1 MKRMAN
7 GLFKRF
13 KTASVF
19 LDRVQVHNTAL
30 NLLERTLQKTI
41 VKSDPFLV
49 QVEVTNKCNLNCV
62 FCSRH
67 SHPLKLGDLS
77 LDLLPEIIKLSRRSR
92 ELILFGYGEPLLS
105 EAFYMLL
112 KRVESARCSF
122 TTNGLLFTSEII
134 DRITRDSNRP
144 LHNVTF
150 SIDGANPPT
159 YLSIRER
166 SNFQSVW
173 HNLKNLSEYK
183 ARYNLFWPEI
193 YISYVAM
200 RRNLEELPQ
209 IIEKASSL
217 NVSQIN
223 VFHLNVWD
231 ESYKDESLIHYPELT
246 KQVFSE
252 AQRKA
257 RKLGLGLDIPVEI
270 SVNHSSRQQKLRNS
284 HIPKCYQPWSY
295 SYIRNDGSVQA
306 CCFSEN
312 FVMGNLNEKSFE
324 EIWNDKPYQTI
335 RATVNRTLLPDCRRC
350 EFRFRYVP
358 SPNDSETYIKLQPRK
373 K

>member
-1 MKRMAN
+1 MRKAAN
-7 GLFKRF
+7 SFLRRF
-13 KTASVF
+13 KNASVF
-19 LDRVQVHNTAL
+19 LDRIQIQNTAL
-30 NLLERTLQKTI
+30 NLLERTLQRTV
-41 VKSDPFLV
+41 VKSVPFLV

-77 LDLLPEIIKLSRRSR
+77 QDLLPEIIKFSRKSR

-105 EAFYMLL
+105 ESFYKLL
-112 KRVESARCSF
+112 SGVESARCSF

-134 DRITRDSNRP
+134 DRIIRESNRP

-159 YLSIRER
+159 YLSLRER

-173 HNLKNLSEYK
+173 QNLQNLAEYK
-183 ARYNLFWPEI
+183 SCYKLIWPEI
-193 YISYVAM
+193 YINFVAM
-200 RRNLEELPQ
+200 KRNLEELPQ
-209 IIEKASSL
+209 LIEKAAAL
-217 NVSQIN
+217 KVSQVN

-231 ESYKDESLIHYPELT
+231 ESYEDESLIHNPELT

-252 AQRKA
+252 AERKA
-257 RKLGLGLDIPVEI
+257 RRLGLRLDIPVEI
-270 SVNHSSRQQKLRNS
+270 SANHSVRQQKSNNS
-284 HIPKCYQPWSY
+284 HIPRCYQPWSY
-295 SYIRNDGSVQA
+295 AYIRHDGFVQA

-312 FVMGNLNEKSFE
+312 FVMGNLNEKSLE
-324 EIWNDKPYQTI
+324 EIWNDKPYQNM
-335 RATVNRTLLPDCRRC
+335 RAAVNRTLLPDCRRC